1 MTPIRW
7 TGSFELAGQ
16 DSHWE
21 VRMIYWAQLL
31 HFYQPP
37 TQVPSMLK
45 RICNESYRP
54 LLKVFEEYPN
64 ARLTI
69 NFNGVLTD
77 MLMDCGHRD
86 IIDGYRKLAERGQ
99 IEFTGT
105 GKYHPIL
112 PLLPREEVKRQIA
125 LNIQTNRRFFGR
137 AYAPQGFFPPEMCY
151 HQDILEPIVKSGCR
165 WIILSGIACPA
176 EWPLDIIYRVEYEK
190 QEMAVFFRDDVLS
203 NRISF
208 QDLRAEEFI
217 GHLKDWQGK
226 RETIYVVT
234 AMDAETYGHHIQGWE
249 RTFLAKVYQELEPS
263 PEPPEEVKQAK
274 ALAEQ
279 HATLLTNDE
288 VATKIRTVTV
298 SQLLDLF
305 ARGQT
310 IEPRPSSWSTTADDM
325 KVGNY
330 YPLWQDKNNEVHR
343 LQWEHLSI
351 CVEMVNEALRCADN
365 EQSRHSATIARGLL
379 DRAEHSCQMWWA
391 SNRPMWD
398 INIVHM
404 GLLDQLRTVVNAYR
418 AINKSGASEETKREY
433 YYRTVAARDI
443 RNKLED
449 RLFVQ

>member
-1 MTPIRW
+1 
-7 TGSFELAGQ
+7 
-16 DSHWE
+16 
-21 VRMIYWAQLL
+21 MIYWAQLL

-37 TQVPSMLK
+37 TQVPSMLN
-45 RICNESYRP
+45 RICDESYRP
-54 LLKVFEEYPN
+54 LLQVFEDYPS
-64 ARLTI
+64 ARVTI

-77 MLMDCGHRD
+77 MMMDCGHKHV
-86 IIDGYRKLAERGQ
+86 IDGYRDLAEKGQ

-112 PLLPREEVKRQIA
+112 PLIPREEVKRQID
-125 LNIQTNRRFFGR
+125 LNTQTNRHFFGK

-151 HQDILEPIVKSGCR
+151 SRDILPPIMKSGCR
-165 WIILSGIACPA
+165 WVILSGIACPA
-176 EWPLDIIYRVEYEK
+176 EWPLDVIYRTEGNG
-190 QEMAVFFRDDVLS
+190 QEIAVFFRDDVLS

-208 QDLRAEEFI
+208 QELKANEFI
-217 GHLKDWQGK
+217 AHLKDWQGK
-226 RETIYVVT
+226 RENIYVVT

-249 RTFLAKVYQELEPS
+249 RAFLAKVYEELEQPAQ
-263 PEPPEEVKQAK
+263 PLEEIKQAK
-274 ALAEQ
+274 TLAGQ
-279 HATLLTNDE
+279 HAALLTNNE
-288 VATKIRTVTV
+288 VATKIHMVTI

-305 ARGQT
+305 PQGQT

-325 KVGNY
+325 KDGNY
-330 YPLWQDKNNEVHR
+330 YPLWQDKKNEVHR

-351 CVEMVNEALRCADN
+351 CIELVNEALQCADN
-365 EQSRHSATIARGLL
+365 EESRQSAAIARGLL

-391 SNRPMWD
+391 SKRPMWD
-398 INIVHM
+398 INLIHM

-418 AINKSGASEETKREY
+418 AINKSGVDEGTKREY